1 MNIILLFALILF
13 MLKDMAKAFII
24 GATMMVPGISGGT
37 MAMVLAIYEKL
48 IMSLSEFRK
57 DVKKNLLFLAMFS
70 ISALIGIFL
79 LARPILAL
87 INHYPK
93 IIIYFF
99 MGLVVGSI
107 PTIYKE
113 TEIEKIN
120 TKDVISFCAGLVI
133 VLGISFLPE
142 GLLTVTEISFTSI
155 MIHIVSGFLVSI
167 GFILPG
173 ISFSYLLLVLGL
185 YTFIIERLGNFDIIS
200 LLPFGFGFVLGVL
213 IVVKAIRYALKKYPR
228 VSYIVI
234 LGFLIGSLFPIFPGL
249 SNSLSDNFISAILF
263 ILGFFIIFFLS
274 KLEKR

>member
-1 MNIILLFALILF
+1 
-13 MLKDMAKAFII
+13 MAKAFII

-120 TKDVISFCAGLVI
+120 TKDVISFCAGLVV